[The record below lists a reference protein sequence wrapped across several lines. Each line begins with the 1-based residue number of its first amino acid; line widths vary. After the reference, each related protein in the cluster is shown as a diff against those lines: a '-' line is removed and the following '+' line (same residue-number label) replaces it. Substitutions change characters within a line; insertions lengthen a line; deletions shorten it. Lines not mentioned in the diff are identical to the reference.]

1 MIKSFSITDIGKE
14 RELNQD
20 YVFESQ
26 ERIGNLSNLF
36 IVADGM
42 GGHNAGDYASRFSVN
57 KIVEGIEGSFEQ
69 SPVKILNQSIQNANA
84 QLRRVAEEDISM
96 KGMGTTL
103 VAATIM
109 GHFLQVA
116 NIGDSRLYIINGDN
130 IRQITRDHSL
140 VEEMVRMGGID
151 RETARTHLDKNIIT
165 RAIGATETVDIDF
178 FNVELN
184 RGDIVLM
191 CSDGLT
197 NMLEDEEIRMIVSG
211 QRDIIEKAQKLVEQ
225 ANNNGGK
232 DNIAV
237 ILIEPYADEPGH
249 IGGLDG

>member
-20 YVFESQ
+20 YVFESH

-57 KIVEGIEGSFEQ
+57 KIVEGIESSFEQ
-69 SPVKILNQSIQNANA
+69 SPIKILNQAIQNANSL
-84 QLRRVAEEDISM
+84 LRRVAEDDISM

-109 GHFLQVA
+109 GHFLQIA
-116 NIGDSRLYIINGDN
+116 NIGDSRLYIINGDS

-151 RETARTHLDKNIIT
+151 REAARNHIDKNIIT
-165 RAIGATETVDIDF
+165 RAVGATDKLDIDF
-178 FNVELN
+178 FQEELN
-184 RGDIVLM
+184 VGDTILM

-197 NMLEDEEIRMIVSG
+197 NMLSDEEIRKIVNKQG
-211 QRDIIEKAQKLVEQ
+211 EIEDKARILVKT
-225 ANNNGGK
+225 ANENGGK
-232 DNIAV
+232 DNISV
-237 ILIEPYADEPGH
+237 ILIEISEEDR
-249 IGGLDG
+249 